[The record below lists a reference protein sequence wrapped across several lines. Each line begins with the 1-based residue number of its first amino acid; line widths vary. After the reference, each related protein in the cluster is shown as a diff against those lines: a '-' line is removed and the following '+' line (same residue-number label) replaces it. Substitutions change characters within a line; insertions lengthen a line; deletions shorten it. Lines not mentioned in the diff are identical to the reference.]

1 VNDPASI
8 CGTDAEGPPE
18 LELVLELELHA
29 ASPTTTN
36 TPMTDAAIDLTRNL
50 IVPPFVHER
59 SPGQR

>member
-8 CGTDAEGPPE
+8 CGTEAEPPPE
-18 LELVLELELHA
+18 LEVELELELHA

-36 TPMTDAAIDLTRNL
+36 TPMTDAAIDLTSDF
-50 IVPPFVHER
+50 IVSPFVYER